1 MADMDVGAA
10 EAADEAALVAE
21 YDLSAAAKEARIAA
35 LLDEAGLHG
44 LFRGMRRCPVERG
57 YRMRASFYRAAD
69 GSGPVGVDP
78 RHGRVPLEQSLWVTP
93 EHARP
98 LVRDVG
104 RRIAAA
110 QGQARITGF
119 EVRLEFGSGRAH
131 LTLAV
136 ERDAPR
142 LDGFCAE
149 LIAEVEG
156 VFGVAVPS
164 QRLEAGETEHRHE
177 LLGKTILAHHRA
189 FFQTN
194 RWLTA
199 DLAAAARD
207 AAADPSRIVDLYCG
221 VGLHSVVAA
230 TPESAIVGVD
240 TNSWAIDSARGN
252 AALHG
257 LGHARFDRLPVEK
270 LADGAVGR
278 PSVVFVNP
286 SRFGCAPGLAE
297 RIAGWRPGAVCLVSC
312 SIQSHARD
320 LASFVRAGYRP
331 RPFESFDM
339 FPFSD
344 FVESVTELR
353 PG

>member
-1 MADMDVGAA
+1 MADAA
-10 EAADEAALVAE
+10 ARSVDEVDEAALSAE
-21 YDLSAAAKEARIAA
+21 YERDAAAKEARIAA
-35 LLDEAGLHG
+35 LLDEAGLPG

-69 GSGPVGVDP
+69 GGGPVGVDP
-78 RHGRVPLEQSLWVTP
+78 RHGRVPLEQSLWVIP
-93 EHARP
+93 DHARP
-98 LVRDVG
+98 LVREVG

-110 QGQARITGF
+110 QEQARITGF

-136 ERDAPR
+136 ERGAAA
-142 LDGFCAE
+142 LDSLCAE
-149 LIAEVEG
+149 LMAEVDG

-164 QRLEAGETEHRHE
+164 QRIEAGETEHRHE

-199 DLAAAARD
+199 DLAAAAQ
-207 AAADPSRIVDLYCG
+207 AAAGDPSRIVDLYCG
-221 VGLHSVVAA
+221 VGLHSVLAA
-230 TPESAIVGVD
+230 TPGSAVVGVD
-240 TNSWAIDSARGN
+240 TNGWAIDSAVRN

-257 LGHARFDRLPVEK
+257 LAHARFERLPVEK
-270 LADGAVGR
+270 LAPGGDGP

-297 RIAGWRPGAVCLVSC
+297 RIAAWRPAAVCLVSC
-312 SIQSHARD
+312 SIGSHARD
-320 LASFVRAGYRP
+320 LASFVRAGYQP

-353 PG
+353 RG